1 MDKIAV
7 AGYMKNTNK
16 LQLKIMTLD
25 EAVYLVKS
33 HRHFDYTP
41 EQLDKLK
48 KDIVNPKGYFISFN
62 EVMFRMLK
70 VD

>member
-7 AGYMKNTNK
+7 AGYMTSAKK
-16 LQLKIMTLD
+16 LQLKIMSLD

-41 EQLDKLK
+41 E
-48 KDIVNPKGYFISFN
+48 
-62 EVMFRMLK
+62 
-70 VD
+70 

>member
-7 AGYMKNTNK
+7 AGYMTSAKK
-16 LQLKIMTLD
+16 LQLKIMSLD
-25 EAVYLVKS
+25 EAVDMLKS
-33 HRHFDYTP
+33 YRHFAYTP

-48 KDIVNPKGYFISFN
+48 KDIINPKGYFVSFN
-62 EVMFRMLK
+62 GIMFRMLK